1 VLERRGEQDGA
12 AGVPAAHTPAPGGA
26 TTEARPPSPA
36 SAPSPTALGT
46 LDPGAGSPSR
56 STDGDGAGA
65 GHEDPA
71 PPAVAVDRSVAIMAT
86 DGVAYLLYWLVILVL
101 LSQSVALVLQ
111 PPQGQTAVGA
121 VAGFA
126 CLVWAGL
133 CLGIGLLRGTT
144 PQGTDL
150 PPAGWLPVLAAG
162 GCLITLVLIRSAA
175 GMVGP
180 WGVELVVA
188 GLLVAGVTIW
198 AGPAVGAV
206 LGILLGLLALVAPLV
221 SEGEQAPL
229 GTPLSRAVAGV
240 VLIGLGF
247 AVALALEWTRRSSQR
262 LQGLLDARQDAL
274 IRERAQR
281 AAAGMAAEL
290 ERSLHDTALNTLET
304 IAAHG
309 EHLDPAAV
317 VARCRSDVQRLSEWR
332 SESGFVGI
340 AEVLD
345 RLVAHADRLGLV
357 LDIEVL
363 GGGSA
368 TAPAGWPDEP
378 ADAPPSPTAVVPPP
392 VLQAFAGAATEAL
405 TNVQKHAGVDRA
417 SIIVALGPGGLQVLV
432 ADAGRGM
439 ARAAPGGYGVVSSVQ
454 GRMAQV
460 GGTAVVSP
468 GPQGVGTAVLLSWQP
483 PPEPPSSIGEDLL
496 VRMAGVAVVV
506 GAVMA
511 GFSVALVVLGWS
523 TYAHPLLALAPPLV
537 AVGLAGWLVD
547 RARDGGRIA
556 ARHLALV
563 AVVYVVL
570 GALTLITDPS
580 CSTLLGQGVVLD
592 VRVPLVAALLLL
604 APRAATVLTILG
616 AMGVSAVLGAVVW
629 VQQGLGC
636 GPAVSGSGVYV
647 LAGLIAIWL
656 FAKRLG
662 RVGAQ
667 YDAARAQAAQAEVRI
682 RTQQTVRAEEELWV
696 ADTLASAQQLLG
708 AIAEGR
714 MPPAT
719 PATREAC
726 RAEAGFLRALLAVGR
741 APERLRRPARI
752 WLRLLHAADC
762 RVTVRGSLAT
772 CRPPMRTIGQV
783 GGVLD
788 TAAALAPGCSVTIS
802 AWDEPGRGT
811 LTVILAGPRVA
822 HAGEALES
830 RVHRVAGEAWRDFGG
845 DIITVEW
852 TWLRPPEQPA
862 PPKPLV
868 AAR

>member
-1 VLERRGEQDGA
+1 MLERRGEQDGA
-12 AGVPAAHTPAPGGA
+12 AGAPAGA
-26 TTEARPPSPA
+26 TTPESIPPTPARARPP
-36 SAPSPTALGT
+36 TAVGT
-46 LDPGAGSPSR
+46 LDPGPQGPPPAP
-56 STDGDGAGA
+56 DAGA
-65 GHEDPA
+65 GGGSEDPA
-71 PPAVAVDRSVAIMAT
+71 PPAVPVDRSVAILAT

-111 PPQGQTAVGA
+111 PPQGQVAVGA

-126 CLVWAGL
+126 CLVWAGM

-162 GCLITLVLIRSAA
+162 GCLITLELIRWAA

-198 AGPAVGAV
+198 AGLAVGAV

-221 SEGEQAPL
+221 SGGEQAPL
-229 GTPLSRAVAGV
+229 GTPLSRAIAGV
-240 VLIGLGF
+240 ALVGLGF
-247 AVALALEWTRRSSQR
+247 AVALALEWTRRSAQR
-262 LQGLLDARQDAL
+262 LQRLLDTQQDAL

-309 EHLDPAAV
+309 EHLEPAAV
-317 VARCRSDVQRLSEWR
+317 VARCRADVQRLSEWR

-363 GGGSA
+363 GGGS
-368 TAPAGWPDEP
+368 TARAGWPDEP
-378 ADAPPSPTAVVPPP
+378 AHARPSPTAVVPPP

-417 SIIVALGPGGLQVLV
+417 SILVALGPGGLQVLV

-439 ARAAPGGYGVVSSVQ
+439 AQVIPGGYGVVSSVQ

-483 PPEPPSSIGEDLL
+483 PPEPPSSIGGDLL

-523 TYAHPLLALAPPLV
+523 AYAHPLPALAPPLV
-537 AVGLAGWLVD
+537 AVGVAGWLVD
-547 RARDGGRIA
+547 RARGGQRIA
-556 ARHLALV
+556 ARHLVLV
-563 AVVYVVL
+563 GVTYVLL
-570 GALTLITDPS
+570 GALALLTDPS
-580 CSTLLGQGVVLD
+580 CSTLLGQGVLLD

-604 APRAATVLTILG
+604 APRAATVLTILV
-616 AMGVSAVLGAVVW
+616 AMGISHAVAAVVW
-629 VQQGLGC
+629 VQQGFGC
-636 GPAVSGSGVYV
+636 GPAVTGSGIYF

-656 FAKRLG
+656 FAKRMG
-662 RVGAQ
+662 RVGDQ
-667 YDAARAQAAQAEVRI
+667 YAAVRAEAAQAEVRI
-682 RTQQTVRAEEELWV
+682 RTQQSIRAEEELWV

-719 PATREAC
+719 TATREAC

-752 WLRLLHAADC
+752 WLRLLHAAGC

-811 LTVILAGPRVA
+811 LTVTLAGPRVA
-822 HAGEALES
+822 HAGAALES

-852 TWLRPPEQPA
+852 TWLRRSDQSASPR
-862 PPKPLV
+862 PLV